1 MSLIGDQGAGAAGRG
16 GHHLPPAHGQFLELA
31 DRMGAERLAEAL
43 SAMRALSQAVDSL
56 SERH

>member
-1 MSLIGDQGAGAAGRG
+1 VTKAQELLAGVAITSFR
-16 GHHLPPAHGQFLELA
+16 LNGQFLELA
-31 DRMGAERLAEAL
+31 VRMGAERLAEAL